1 LDVTFPILSTGFN
14 TSNSDPELV
23 EETMYVVILAGGSGT
38 RFWPLS
44 RAALPK
50 QLISITGDRTMLQ
63 RTVER
68 VLPLKPK
75 RILIIT
81 NRIQAEET
89 ERQLAHYRKVP
100 IDVIAEPVARNT
112 APAIGL
118 AATIIAAHDPNGV
131 MVVLPADHFIKD
143 EAALLDTL
151 QHAAHAAR
159 NGYLVTLGIMPSR
172 PETGYGYIEAE
183 MNLRGS
189 GPFPVRRFV
198 EKPPLADAVTYLE
211 EGNFF
216 WNSGMFVWRADTIMM
231 EIAAYLPALAMILT
245 KIAINEDVWELS
257 DLEPQV
263 EAVYDSVESIS
274 IDVGI
279 MEKSSRV
286 QVVPVEMGWSDVGS
300 WSSLPEVLAADEC
313 GTVRV
318 NTAGH
323 VSLDSSDC
331 IIYADARVVATVG
344 VKNLIIV
351 STPDALLVCDTSRAQ
366 DVKKVVEELG
376 KAGKTSVL

>member
-1 LDVTFPILSTGFN
+1 
-14 TSNSDPELV
+14 
-23 EETMYVVILAGGSGT
+23 MYIVILAGGSGT

-44 RAALPK
+44 RTARPK

-89 ERQLAHYRKVP
+89 ERQLAHYRTVP
-100 IDVIAEPVARNT
+100 IDVIAEPSARNT

-118 AATIIAAHDPNGV
+118 AATIIAAHDPEGV

-143 EAALLDTL
+143 ELALQQTL
-151 QHAAHAAR
+151 VDAAHAAR

-172 PETGYGYIEAE
+172 PETGYGYIEAD
-183 MNLRGS
+183 MDLRGS

-198 EKPPLADAVTYLE
+198 EKPPLEEAVRYLDA
-211 EGNFF
+211 GNYF
-216 WNSGMFVWRADTIMM
+216 WNSGMFIWRADTILA
-231 EIAAYLPALAMILT
+231 EISDYLPELRASLSLIT
-245 KIAINEDVWELS
+245 FSNNVWELS
-257 DLEPQV
+257 DLDDQI
-263 EAVYDSVESIS
+263 EAVYASVASVS
-274 IDVGI
+274 IDYGV

-300 WSSLPEVLAADEC
+300 WSSLPEVVEADNS
-313 GTVRV
+313 GTVCV
-318 NTAGH
+318 NASGH
-323 VSLDSSDC
+323 VSLDSSGC
-331 IIYADARVVATVG
+331 LIYVDAKVVATVG
-344 VKNLIIV
+344 VHNLIVV
-351 STPDALLVCDTSRAQ
+351 STPDALLICDRERAQ

-376 KAGKTSVL
+376 RRGCSSVL

>member
-1 LDVTFPILSTGFN
+1 
-14 TSNSDPELV
+14 
-23 EETMYVVILAGGSGT
+23 MYIVILAGGSGT

-44 RAALPK
+44 RAARPK

-81 NRIQAEET
+81 NKIQAEET
-89 ERQLAHYRKVP
+89 ERQLAHFRKIP
-100 IDVIAEPVARNT
+100 IDVIAEPLARNT
-112 APAIGL
+112 AAAIGL
-118 AATIIAAHDPNGV
+118 AATIIAAYDPGGV

-143 EAALLDTL
+143 EEALRQTL
-151 QHAAHAAR
+151 LHAAHAAR
-159 NGYLVTLGIMPSR
+159 NGYLVTLGILPSR
-172 PETGYGYIEAE
+172 PETGYGYIEAD

-198 EKPPLADAVTYLE
+198 EKPPLADAVKYLE

-216 WNSGMFVWRADTIMM
+216 WNSGMFIWRADTIMQ
-231 EIAAYLPALAMILT
+231 EIKTYLPEMASVLSGISFADGI
-245 KIAINEDVWELS
+245 WELS
-257 DLEPQV
+257 DLEDQI
-263 EAVYDSVESIS
+263 ESVYGTVESIS
-274 IDVGI
+274 IDVGV

-300 WSSLPEVLAADEC
+300 WSSLPEVIEMDGS
-313 GTVRV
+313 GTVCV
-318 NTAGH
+318 NSEGH
-323 VSLDSSDC
+323 VSLESSGC
-331 IIYADARVVATVG
+331 IIYADARVVATIG
-344 VKNLIIV
+344 VHNLIIV
-351 STPDALLVCDTSRAQ
+351 STPDALLVCDNSHAQ

-376 KAGKTSVL
+376 RLGKSSVL